1 MFEEPKCEE
10 CLSPKLPSSTPTNSL
25 KSSLVIEDCNL
36 SKSVDSQEL
45 IGKEQGHME
54 SGVKMYGVFST
65 PDCEMKTAC
74 DDFGENEK
82 VITSLV

>member
-1 MFEEPKCEE
+1 M
-10 CLSPKLPSSTPTNSL
+10 N
-25 KSSLVIEDCNL
+25 
-36 SKSVDSQEL
+36 
-45 IGKEQGHME
+45 GKEQGHME

-74 DDFGENEK
+74 DDFFENEK